1 LIFASFAAKNFMKKI
16 AILSFGI
23 FSIFSLIGCSS
34 NSTQPVAPNTNT
46 AVVINRNQMETVT
59 AHSTEKS
66 MPPMSSSNAA
76 GAANKPASGSSESP
90 MARAIDVSA
99 QTAKIEKAEK
109 DYKAKASDD
118 KAKENLASAY
128 FERAFRLTE
137 AAQYRAALGD
147 FRKGLKLNPND
158 TEAKAMHDQIIE
170 IFKSIPR
177 EPPKEG
183 EEPAPLPFNKG

>member
-1 LIFASFAAKNFMKKI
+1 MKKI

-23 FSIFSLIGCSS
+23 LGISGLIGCNN
-34 NSTQPVAPNTNT
+34 NSTQPAAPNSNT
-46 AVVINRNQMETVT
+46 AVVVNNNRMETVT

-66 MPPMSSSNAA
+66 MPPMSSNAA
-76 GAANKPASGSSESP
+76 GAANKPASGSTESP

-109 DYKAKASDD
+109 DYKAKADD
-118 KAKENLASAY
+118 AKAKENLASAY
-128 FERAFRLTE
+128 FERAFLLTE

-158 TEAKAMHDQIIE
+158 TGAKAMHDQIIG

-177 EPPKEG
+177 EPPREG